1 MENVSPWFAAATL
14 ESEASIS
21 KTYCDICQD
30 ITWQVNHTDAEPC
43 RTAPIYLAD
52 RNSCV
57 QTGGWLRRPQGTS
70 SNCLLSYRDF
80 LGAGGDCTFRKVMM
94 IIAQVITGIFIQQTM
109 RVANEDDELLVLQKK
124 RLVESHAKGVP
135 WLHYVLG
142 AIVRFCKA
150 KALQHELRSEPCS
163 KNWTQME
170 VVR

>member
-14 ESEASIS
+14 ESETLIS

-43 RTAPIYLAD
+43 RTTLIYLAD
-52 RNSCV
+52 RNSCI

-70 SNCLLSYRDF
+70 SKCLLSPRDF
-80 LGAGGDCTFRKVMM
+80 AGGPAFL
-94 IIAQVITGIFIQQTM
+94 AQVITGIFIQQTM

-135 WLHYVLG
+135 WLHSQSSVEVHLE
-142 AIVRFCKA
+142 IV
-150 KALQHELRSEPCS
+150 QS
-163 KNWTQME
+163 
-170 VVR
+170 